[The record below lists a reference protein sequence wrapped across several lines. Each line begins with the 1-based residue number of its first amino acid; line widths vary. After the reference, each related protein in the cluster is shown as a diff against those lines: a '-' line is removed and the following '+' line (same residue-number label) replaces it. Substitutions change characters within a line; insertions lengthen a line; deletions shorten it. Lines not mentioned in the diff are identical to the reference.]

1 MSLRSLTDRILDVLE
16 LALRPLTAAEIRRWL
31 PNDVTPEE
39 VASCLV
45 KMSRRGQVE
54 FQMVER
60 KAGTGPRQVK
70 AYARREATKE
80 VA

>member
-1 MSLRSLTDRILDVLE
+1 MRSLSERICDVLD
-16 LALRPLTAAEIRRWL
+16 LALRPLTAAEIRRRL
-31 PNDVTPEE
+31 PGDVTPEE

-45 KMSRRGQVE
+45 KMGRRGLVRSE
-54 FQMVER
+54 RVYR

-70 AYARREATKE
+70 AYMLPEATKE